1 MKELRGLIS
10 AWISWDYNDFIEKFF
25 VNRFAGCG
33 FHPDDDYPKEKWEKF
48 KKNPV
53 SYMCSMDD
61 RTFAEFTKAVE
72 KQHEQDVKSDRVKY

>member
-25 VNRFAGCG
+25 VNRFGY
-33 FHPDDDYPKEKWEKF
+33 PEEDSYPKEKWDKF

-53 SYMCSMDD
+53 SYMCSMDEH
-61 RTFAEFTKAVE
+61 TFAEFTLAVK
-72 KQHEQDVKSDRVKY
+72 KQHEQDVKDDRVKY

>member
-1 MKELRGLIS
+1 VKELRGLVS
-10 AWISWDYNDFIEKFF
+10 AWISWGYSDFVEKFF
-25 VNRFAGCG
+25 VNRFGG

-61 RTFAEFTKAVE
+61 RTFAEFTKAVK
-72 KQHEQDVKSDRVKY
+72 KQHEQDVKDNTVKY